1 MQLSEGKHLRMNIS
15 DPIADM
21 LTRIRNGIQAR
32 HTQVE
37 MPSSKIKVGIAKILK
52 DECYIKD
59 FEVTK
64 DVPQAVLRVS
74 LKYTPERQSVVST
87 IKRLSKPGLRRYTG
101 RDTIPT
107 VLGGM
112 GLVIMS
118 TPKGLMSGKEAHKRN
133 LGGELICEVW

>member
-1 MQLSEGKHLRMNIS
+1 MNIS

-52 DECYIKD
+52 DEGYIKD
-59 FEVTK
+59 YEVTK
-64 DVPQAVLRVS
+64 DVPQPVLRIS
-74 LKYTPERQSVVST
+74 LKYTNERQSVLSSL
-87 IKRLSKPGLRRYTG
+87 KRLSKPGLRRYTK
-101 RDTIPT
+101 RDSIPL

-118 TPKGLMSGKEAHKRN
+118 TPKGLMSGKEAYKRN

>member
-1 MQLSEGKHLRMNIS
+1 MNIS

-21 LTRIRNGIQAR
+21 LTRIRNGLMAR

-37 MPSSKIKVGIAKILK
+37 MPSSKIKVAIARILK
-52 DECYIKD
+52 DEGYIRD

-64 DVPQAVLRVS
+64 DVPQPVLRVS
-74 LKYTPERQSVVST
+74 LKYTAERQSV
-87 IKRLSKPGLRRYTG
+87 IGRLKRISKPGLRRYSK
-101 RDTIPT
+101 RDDIPM

-112 GLVIMS
+112 GLVIVS
-118 TPKGLMSGKEAHKRN
+118 TPQGVMSGKEAYKRR

>member
-1 MQLSEGKHLRMNIS
+1 MNIS

-37 MPSSKIKVGIAKILK
+37 MPSSKMKVGIAKILK
-52 DECYIKD
+52 DEGYIKD

-74 LKYTPERQSVVST
+74 LKYTTERQPVVST
-87 IKRLSKPGLRRYTG
+87 IKRLSKPGLRRYTK
-101 RDTIPT
+101 RDNIPL

-118 TPKGLMSGKEAHKRN
+118 TPKGLMSGKEAYKRN

>member
-1 MQLSEGKHLRMNIS
+1 MNIS

-52 DECYIKD
+52 DEGYIKD

-64 DVPQAVLRVS
+64 DVPQPVLRVS
-74 LKYTPERQSVVST
+74 LKYTTERQPVVST
-87 IKRLSKPGLRRYTG
+87 IKRLSKPGLRRYTK
-101 RDTIPT
+101 RDSIPL

-118 TPKGLMSGKEAHKRN
+118 TPKGVMSGKEAYQRN

>member
-1 MQLSEGKHLRMNIS
+1 MNIS

-37 MPSSKIKVGIAKILK
+37 MPSSKIKVGIAEILK
-52 DECYIKD
+52 NEGYVKD
-59 FEVTK
+59 YEVTK
-64 DVPQAVLRVS
+64 DIPQPTLRVS
-74 LKYTPERQSVVST
+74 LKYTTERQPVVSS
-87 IKRLSKPGLRRYTG
+87 IKRLSRPGLRRYAK
-101 RDTIPT
+101 RSDIPV

-112 GLVIMS
+112 GLVILS
-118 TPKGLMSGKEAHKRN
+118 TPQGLMSGREAHKRN

>member
-1 MQLSEGKHLRMNIS
+1 MNIS

-37 MPSSKIKVGIAKILK
+37 MPSSKMKVGIAKILK
-52 DECYIKD
+52 DEGYIKD
-59 FEVTK
+59 FEVTR
-64 DVPQAVLRVS
+64 DVPQPTLRIA
-74 LKYTPERQSVVST
+74 LKYTIERQPVVST
-87 IKRLSKPGLRRYTG
+87 IKRLSKPGLRRYTK
-101 RDTIPT
+101 RDGIPM

-118 TPKGLMSGKEAHKRN
+118 TPKGLMSGKEAYKRN

>member
-1 MQLSEGKHLRMNIS
+1 MNIS

-37 MPSSKIKVGIAKILK
+37 MPSSKMKVGIAEILK
-52 DECYIKD
+52 NEGFIKD
-59 FEVTK
+59 YEVTK
-64 DVPQAVLRVS
+64 DVPQPTLRVS
-74 LKYTPERQSVVST
+74 LKYTTERQPVVST
-87 IKRLSKPGLRRYTG
+87 IKRLSRPGLRRYTKRG
-101 RDTIPT
+101 DIPI

-118 TPKGLMSGKEAHKRN
+118 TPKGLMSGKEAYKRN
-133 LGGELICEVW
+133 LGGELVCEVW

>member
-1 MQLSEGKHLRMNIS
+1 MNIS

-37 MPSSKIKVGIAKILK
+37 MPCSKMKVGIAQILK
-52 DECYIKD
+52 DEGYIKD

-64 DVPQAVLRVS
+64 DVPQPVLRVS
-74 LKYTPERQSVVST
+74 LKYTSERQSVVST
-87 IKRLSKPGLRRYTG
+87 IKRLSKPGLRRYTK
-101 RDTIPT
+101 RTTIPLA
-107 VLGGM
+107 LGGM
-112 GLVIMS
+112 GLIILS
-118 TPKGLMSGKEAHKRN
+118 TPQGLMSGKEAYKRN

>member
-1 MQLSEGKHLRMNIS
+1 MNIS

-37 MPSSKIKVGIAKILK
+37 MPSSKMKVGIAKILK
-52 DECYIKD
+52 DEGFIKD

-74 LKYTPERQSVVST
+74 LKYTPERESVVST
-87 IKRLSKPGLRRYTG
+87 IKRLSKPGLRRYTK
-101 RDTIPT
+101 RDSIPT
-107 VLGGM
+107 ALGGI

-118 TPKGLMSGKEAHKRN
+118 TPKGLMSGKEAYKRN

>member
-1 MQLSEGKHLRMNIS
+1 MNIS

-21 LTRIRNGIQAR
+21 LTRIRNGLQAR

-52 DECYIKD
+52 DEGFIKD
-59 FEVTK
+59 YEVTK

-74 LKYTPERQSVVST
+74 LKYTTERQSVVST
-87 IKRLSKPGLRRYTG
+87 IKRLSKPGLRRYTK

-118 TPKGLMSGKEAHKRN
+118 TP
-133 LGGELICEVW
+133 

>member
-1 MQLSEGKHLRMNIS
+1 MNIS

-37 MPSSKIKVGIAKILK
+37 MPSSKMKVAIAEILK
-52 DECYIKD
+52 NEGFVKD
-59 FEVTK
+59 YEVTK
-64 DVPQAVLRVS
+64 DVPQPTLRVS
-74 LKYTPERQSVVST
+74 LKYTTERQPVVSS
-87 IKRLSKPGLRRYTG
+87 IKRLSRPGLRRYSK
-101 RDTIPT
+101 RSDIPM

-118 TPKGLMSGKEAHKRN
+118 TPQGLMSGKEAYKRN
-133 LGGELICEVW
+133 LGGELVCEVW

>member
-1 MQLSEGKHLRMNIS
+1 MNIS

-52 DECYIKD
+52 DEGYIKD
-59 FEVTK
+59 YEVTK
-64 DVPQAVLRVS
+64 DVPQPVLRIS
-74 LKYTPERQSVVST
+74 LKYTTERQSVLSSL
-87 IKRLSKPGLRRYTG
+87 KRLSKPGLRRYTK
-101 RDTIPT
+101 RDSIPL

-118 TPKGLMSGKEAHKRN
+118 TPKGLMSGKEAYKRN

>member
-1 MQLSEGKHLRMNIS
+1 MNIS

-37 MPSSKIKVGIAKILK
+37 MPSSRMKVGIAKILK
-52 DECYIKD
+52 DEGYIKD

-74 LKYTPERQSVVST
+74 LKYTTERQPVVST

-101 RDTIPT
+101 RDNIPL

-112 GLVIMS
+112 GLIIMS
-118 TPKGLMSGKEAHKRN
+118 TPKGLMSGKEAYKRN

>member
-1 MQLSEGKHLRMNIS
+1 MNIS

-37 MPSSKIKVGIAKILK
+37 MPSSKMKVGIAEILK
-52 DECYIKD
+52 NEGYIKD
-59 FEVTK
+59 YEVTK
-64 DVPQAVLRVS
+64 DVPQATLRVS
-74 LKYTPERQSVVST
+74 LRYTTERQPVVST
-87 IKRLSKPGLRRYTG
+87 IKRLSRPGLRRYTK
-101 RDTIPT
+101 RSDIPI

-118 TPKGLMSGKEAHKRN
+118 TPKGLMSGKEAYKRN
-133 LGGELICEVW
+133 LGGELVCEVW

>member
-1 MQLSEGKHLRMNIS
+1 MNIS

-37 MPSSKIKVGIAKILK
+37 MPSSKMKVSIAKILK
-52 DECYIKD
+52 DEGYVKD

-74 LKYTPERQSVVST
+74 LKYTTDRQPVVST
-87 IKRLSKPGLRRYTG
+87 IKRLSKPGLRRYTK
-101 RDTIPT
+101 RDSIPL

-118 TPKGLMSGKEAHKRN
+118 TPKGLMSGREAFKRN